1 MTLCC
6 KIKNFYYATALDYDT
21 ACTLNSA
28 RLACIGN
35 WYENLSN
42 TCQLQNTTWFTPN
55 WHSQVSL
62 CSKGSGKEAGYE
74 GPPHVGEEWTICGG
88 PHHPP
93 RLLSPFRKHSM
104 SQWAFDPWK
113 YILFYWI
120 DEILP
125 PHLCTKCVSSHLWTV
140 PRQIKFWAILIKSWD
155 WRDPPPPSLGQNP
168 KFTQKKVWT
177 APLMR
182 SWPQLF
188 VISIFWCFQEVPHQP
203 TDCNCTDRVGRQHTE
218 LPFFSFM
225 AEWEKER
232 GQWFQRALVGSQLYS
247 FNCTAMLPFHNTCE

>member
-55 WHSQVSL
+55 WHSQVSF

-113 YILFYWI
+113 YILFYSIQNSSAFIWKYI
-120 DEILP
+120 VHMGPEGYFFTHMR
-125 PHLCTKCVSSHLWTV
+125 HLL
-140 PRQIKFWAILIKSWD
+140 Q
-155 WRDPPPPSLGQNP
+155 G
-168 KFTQKKVWT
+168 
-177 APLMR
+177 
-182 SWPQLF
+182 
-188 VISIFWCFQEVPHQP
+188 
-203 TDCNCTDRVGRQHTE
+203 
-218 LPFFSFM
+218 
-225 AEWEKER
+225 
-232 GQWFQRALVGSQLYS
+232 
-247 FNCTAMLPFHNTCE
+247 